1 MCVCVC
7 ARAKHEQDMHLLID
21 AIAVTKPPL
30 YCFVKVLGSVKQED
44 LHNVGRLGLSK
55 PEAASGAR
63 VDKGKADARVA
74 TSSSKLGTT

>member
-1 MCVCVC
+1 
-7 ARAKHEQDMHLLID
+7 MHLLID